1 MCVIFSFF
9 SKAQQELNKILH
21 PICESTRQNILENVM
36 FKHISNL
43 KCCDMKPWNILWMKF
58 KVHFVCKSNTGE
70 CQTPTADSWG
80 GNINEYMPNLLTMSF
95 CDGFNNSKTESGG
108 LSEGKKSPLIA
119 RLYGNTRIMTLL
131 KWINWWYCIDKDWWW
146 TNADFMRH
154 RLELF
159 INSNT
164 FFFLHC
170 TRNPHVKQLM
180 KWCRHV

>member
-1 MCVIFSFF
+1 MWCSNTYQTLNVVTWSHEIFYGWNLRF
-9 SKAQQELNKILH
+9 IL
-21 PICESTRQNILENVM
+21 CASQ
-36 FKHISNL
+36 
-43 KCCDMKPWNILWMKF
+43 
-58 KVHFVCKSNTGE
+58 NTGE

-164 FFFLHC
+164 FFFALYKKPTC
-170 TRNPHVKQLM
+170 KTIDEMVSSRVT
-180 KWCRHV
+180 